1 MPGLTT
7 LGEFV
12 VQVAY
17 GTDRTRAMSQE
28 NAQQV
33 RHELSQKMA
42 GRIEEIRT
50 EQRKAFENTKSVMV
64 F

>member
-1 MPGLTT
+1 MLTT

-12 VQVAY
+12 VEVAY
-17 GTDRTRAMSQE
+17 GTDRTRAMSPEHAEQ
-28 NAQQV
+28 A
-33 RHELSQKMA
+33 RHELSEEMA
-42 GRIEEIRT
+42 GRIEEIRS